1 MADDVYFMK
10 EALKEAKLSDT
21 DVPVGAVV
29 VMNGKVISR
38 AHNERR
44 MKQCEDAL
52 IAHAEI
58 LALKR
63 ASLSLNRIHLEQC
76 TLYVTL
82 EPCPMCAGAILLSGI
97 SRCCFGAYD
106 PAYGCCGS
114 VYDLLHDRH
123 FNRKTACTGGILEK
137 ECSLLL
143 KTFFSGIRG
152 PENQSD
158 FMR

>member
-1 MADDVYFMK
+1 MTDDVYFMR
-10 EALKEAKLSDT
+10 EALKEANRSDA

-29 VMNGKVISR
+29 VMNGKIISR
-38 AHNERR
+38 AHNERTR
-44 MKQCEDAL
+44 LNEDAL

-63 ASLSLNRIHLEQC
+63 ASVFLSRIHLEEC

-82 EPCPMCAGAILLSGI
+82 EPCPMCAGAILLSGV

-114 VYDLLHDRH
+114 VYDLLHDCH
-123 FNRKTACTGGILEK
+123 FNRKTDCTGGVLEK
-137 ECSLLL
+137 ECRLLL
-143 KTFFSGIRG
+143 KSFFSGIRSQG
-152 PENQSD
+152 NHSD
-158 FMR
+158 SLR

>member
-1 MADDVYFMK
+1 MTDDVFFMK
-10 EALKEAKLSDT
+10 EALEEAKRSDM

-29 VMNGKVISR
+29 VLNGEIISR
-38 AHNERR
+38 AHNERTR
-44 MKQCEDAL
+44 RSENAL

-63 ASLSLNRIHLEQC
+63 ASVFLNRIHLEEC

-82 EPCPMCAGAILLSGI
+82 EPCPMCAGAILLSGV

-123 FNRKTACTGGILEK
+123 FSRKTGCTGGVLET

-143 KTFFSGIRG
+143 KTFFSGIRNPG
-152 PENQSD
+152 NQSD
-158 FMR
+158 SLR